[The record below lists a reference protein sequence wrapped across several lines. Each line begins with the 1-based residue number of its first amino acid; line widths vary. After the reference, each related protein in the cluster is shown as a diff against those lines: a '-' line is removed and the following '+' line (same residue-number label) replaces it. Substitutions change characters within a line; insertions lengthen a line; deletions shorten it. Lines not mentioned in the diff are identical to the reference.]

1 MPAAHTF
8 TLHPAYLRHLVDYV
22 RAQGLD
28 GAELYG
34 EDTLQRIARADLMSR
49 HALPEWEE
57 MVRTAQARTGDGAV
71 MLKMAEHLKPWDIG
85 AMGFITL
92 ASQNLRQA
100 FDVLAHFY
108 SLLNDAYTLH
118 GSVVEGRG
126 FEVRMVPAAGAR
138 SPLLEVYTLALIS
151 WQARWLSRRPDLVF
165 DATFSFPAP
174 VAHSERLSFQATFG
188 GQLVFDSPASTIKG
202 AADYAALPVC
212 TTDGGVSDAL
222 RLQLEARMAQL
233 HSGSHLLVHRIE
245 RILKPRL
252 ENGDVAIKDIAREA
266 GLPVRTLQNQLKD
279 SGLSYRVVLD
289 RCRHAQALIFVL
301 DQSNSLTQVAQ
312 MLGFATQSSFHHAFL
327 RWTGMGPS
335 DYRRSK
341 GHLGGANPVTLQG
354 KRMSQHG

>member
-8 TLHPAYLRHLVDYV
+8 TLNPAYLRHLVDYV
-22 RAQGLD
+22 KAQGFD

-49 HALPEWEE
+49 HPLPEWED
-57 MVRTAQARTGDGAV
+57 MVRKAQARTGDGGL

-100 FDVLAHFY
+100 FDALANFY

-118 GSVVEGRG
+118 GAVVDGQC
-126 FEVRMVPAAGAR
+126 FEVRMLPAAGVH

-165 DATFSFPAP
+165 DASFSFPAP
-174 VAHSERLSFQATFG
+174 VAHSERMAFEATFG
-188 GQLVFDSPASTIKG
+188 GQLVFDSPVSTIKG
-202 AADYAALPVC
+202 PVDYATYPVC
-212 TTDGGVSDAL
+212 TIDAGVSDAL

-233 HSGSHLLVHRIE
+233 HSGSQLLVHRIE

-252 ENGDVAIKDIAREA
+252 EHGDVAIKDVAREVN
-266 GLPVRTLQNQLKD
+266 LPVRTLQNQLKD

-327 RWTGMGPS
+327 RWTGMAPS
-335 DYRRSK
+335 DYRRRK
-341 GHLGGANPVTLQG
+341 GHLGSANPVTLQG
-354 KRMSQHG
+354 KRMS